1 MACHQVSQMSL
12 QYRMLVMDLVHE
24 ESNNTSILVTDT
36 VVCITLLTNI
46 MLLPIKAFLTVVR
59 NQERTWAMQDDIT
72 EKVHIITLCT
82 QILITSKCI
91 LSKL

>member
-46 MLLPIKAFLTVVR
+46 MLLPIKDFLTVVR
-59 NQERTWAMQDDIT
+59 NQQRTWAMQDDIT

-82 QILITSKCI
+82 QI
-91 LSKL
+91 

>member
-1 MACHQVSQMSL
+1 MSL

-46 MLLPIKAFLTVVR
+46 MSLPIKGFLTVVS
-59 NQERTWAMQDDIT
+59 NQQRTCAMQDDIT

-82 QILITSKCI
+82 QI
-91 LSKL
+91 